1 MREMQEACDKN
12 AQRALAA
19 ILEVSVEFV
28 DVQRRLEETEAPM
41 REDHGA
47 PVARPDERSRM
58 VQRRPL

>member
-28 DVQRRLEETEAPM
+28 DVQRRDRGPYA
-41 REDHGA
+41 
-47 PVARPDERSRM
+47 
-58 VQRRPL
+58 